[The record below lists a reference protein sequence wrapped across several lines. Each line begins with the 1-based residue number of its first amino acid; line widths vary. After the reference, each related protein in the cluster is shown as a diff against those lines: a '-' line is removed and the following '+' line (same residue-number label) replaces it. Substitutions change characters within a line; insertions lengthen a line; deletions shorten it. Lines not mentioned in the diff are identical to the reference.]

1 MIPTSLTEKR
11 IPARRHLD
19 RTGAGIM
26 AEHEHGTMD
35 ISAHEATFV
44 GFVRWTVRVI
54 VASLLV
60 LVFLAIFNS

>member
-1 MIPTSLTEKR
+1 M
-11 IPARRHLD
+11 
-19 RTGAGIM
+19 M
-26 AEHEHGTMD
+26 AEHEHGTMN

>member
-1 MIPTSLTEKR
+1 
-11 IPARRHLD
+11 
-19 RTGAGIM
+19 M

-35 ISAHEATFV
+35 ISAHETTFV